1 MNRRLIFLLLAA
13 SCVMLFPNR
22 SPAPLIYTPGEGW
35 VYEPVGGEGAWR
47 RNRAK
52 DQLIVAQDAFDK
64 KDFAIALRA
73 AKRTV
78 QVWPL
83 SDFAPQAQYL
93 VGRCYEGK
101 GMDERAFKEYQKLLE
116 KYPKAVQYDEVLLRQ
131 YQIGCRFLGGQW
143 FRLWDYIPAFAS
155 MEKTASLFDKIV
167 KSGPYSDIGPQ
178 AQMKIGEARVKQ
190 KNYPEAVKA
199 FERAADRYNDRPKI
213 AADALFS
220 QAMAYY
226 KQAARAEYDQ
236 STAGQAIATFS
247 DFIDTFP
254 NDPRVPDAQK
264 LISEL
269 KNERAGGSLETAEFY
284 EKTRR
289 WQSAK
294 IYYNA
299 VLTLLLAE
307 PNSRYAVLARE
318 RIDIINK

>member
-1 MNRRLIFLLLAA
+1 MNRSFVRLI
-13 SCVMLFPNR
+13 LFAVCLTALPFR

-64 KDFAIALRA
+64 KDFPIALRA
-73 AKRTV
+73 AKRVV

-83 SDFAPQAQYL
+83 SDFSPQAQYL
-93 VGRCYEGK
+93 VGRCYEEK

-116 KYPKAVQYDEVLLRQ
+116 KYPKAVQYDEVLQRQ
-131 YQIGCRFLGGQW
+131 YQISCRFLAGQW
-143 FRLWDYIPAFAS
+143 FRLWDYVPAFAS
-155 MEKTASLFDKIV
+155 MEKTAGLFDKIV
-167 KSGPYSDIGPQ
+167 KNGPYSDIGPQ

-199 FERAADRYNDRPKI
+199 FERAADRYNDRPKV
-213 AADALFS
+213 AADALYS

-236 STAGQAIATFS
+236 STAGQAISTFS

-254 NDPRVPDAQK
+254 NDSRVTETAK

-269 KNERAGGSLETAEFY
+269 KT
-284 EKTRR
+284 
-289 WQSAK
+289 
-294 IYYNA
+294 
-299 VLTLLLAE
+299 
-307 PNSRYAVLARE
+307 
-318 RIDIINK
+318 